1 MTRGTK
7 QEKKSPTEVKLLE
20 KEEEK
25 RKKKRGKE
33 SDKDGGAETEK
44 RKRKREK
51 RESKKG
57 LERMN
62 EKLFFFLPFSSVPLQ
77 ICNDTIHML

>member
-7 QEKKSPTEVKLLE
+7 QEKKSPTEMKLLE

-33 SDKDGGAETEK
+33 SDRGGVAEKEK
-44 RKRKREK
+44 RK
-51 RESKKG
+51 
-57 LERMN
+57 
-62 EKLFFFLPFSSVPLQ
+62 
-77 ICNDTIHML
+77 

>member
-33 SDKDGGAETEK
+33 SDRDGVAEKEK
-44 RKRKREK
+44 R
-51 RESKKG
+51 
-57 LERMN
+57 
-62 EKLFFFLPFSSVPLQ
+62 
-77 ICNDTIHML
+77 

>member
-7 QEKKSPTEVKLLE
+7 QEKNSPMEVKLLE

-33 SDKDGGAETEK
+33 SDRDGVAEKEK
-44 RKRKREK
+44 RNRKREK

-57 LERMN
+57 WERMN
-62 EKLFFFLPFSSVPLQ
+62 KKLFFFLAFSSV
-77 ICNDTIHML
+77 NGTVHMW